1 MKDFL
6 LVYILPL
13 LTGAFV
19 GYLGLRETTT
29 IKQYLKLIVFLLIP
43 VVNIVITVLIIYVAS
58 ADYIQNN
65 EKIQDFL
72 NKKL

>member
-1 MKDFL
+1 MKDLL

-13 LTGAFV
+13 LTGAFI

-29 IKQYLKLIVFLLIP
+29 VKQYLKLIVFLLIP
-43 VVNIVITVLIIYVAS
+43 VVNIVITTLIIYVAS
-58 ADYIQNN
+58 ANYIQNN

>member
-13 LTGAFV
+13 IVGAFV

-29 IKQYLKLIVFLLIP
+29 VKQYLKLIVFLLIP
-43 VVNIVITVLIIYVAS
+43 VINIVITMLIVYVAS
-58 ADYIQNN
+58 ANYIQNN